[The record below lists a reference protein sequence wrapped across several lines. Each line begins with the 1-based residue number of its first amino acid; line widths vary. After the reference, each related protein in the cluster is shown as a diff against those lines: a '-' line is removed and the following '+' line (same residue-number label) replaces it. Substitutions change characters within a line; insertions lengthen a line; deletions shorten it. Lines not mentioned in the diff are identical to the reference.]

1 MISINK
7 IYNLT
12 LFILD
17 KEVRGT
23 IPPDRFNEYAS
34 LAQSSIFE
42 DLFFQYTNWL
52 NKHNKRLTNT
62 GFSDLPKNLQEQI
75 DTFSVYTTPSN
86 FTYNGTD
93 NLWEFTGDDFYRTIN
108 LFASFSNG
116 KVIDVEYIKKGEL
129 YRLKAQNLISETF
142 PVYEKIGEKFRVHP
156 TISSPNKVE
165 MAYVRT
171 PKQPKWTYTVVQGN
185 PVYNPSALDFQDCEL
200 HESQL
205 VPMVTKILAYSG
217 VSLREAEV
225 TNYASNEEIKET
237 QKKS

>member
-23 IPPDRFNEYAS
+23 IPPDRFNEYAG

-42 DLFFQYTNWL
+42 DLFYQFTSWL
-52 NKHNKRLTNT
+52 NKQNRRLTNS
-62 GFSDLPKNLQEQI
+62 GYADLPKNIAEQI
-75 DTFSVYTTPSN
+75 DVFSMYTTNTN
-86 FTYNGTD
+86 FTYNNTD
-93 NLWEFTGDDFYRTIN
+93 NVWEFSGDDFYRAIN
-108 LFASFSNG
+108 LFATFSNG
-116 KVIDVEYIKKGEL
+116 KVIDIDPVKKGEL
-129 YRLKAQNLISETF
+129 NKLKAQGLVSQTF
-142 PVYEKIGEKFRVHP
+142 PVYEKIGDNYRVHP
-156 TISSPNKVE
+156 TITSPNKVE
-165 MAYVRT
+165 MAYIRT
-171 PKQPKWTYTVVQGN
+171 PKPPKWTYEVVQGN
-185 PVYNPSALDFQDCEL
+185 PMYNPSAADFQDCEL

-217 VSLREAEV
+217 VSLREAEI
-225 TNYASNEEIKET
+225 TGYASNEEIKEI